1 MELYQSRLILS
12 AQVLIAINMLD
23 FLDYDFMQRAL
34 IAGLLIGAV
43 APMLG
48 MFLTVRR
55 QALIADTLAH
65 ASLAGVALG
74 LLLGLDPLLT
84 ATAVAIL
91 AALFIERLRTLG
103 WFSGDSLLA
112 LILSGSLAFA
122 VVGMSAT
129 NTFNAGVLQYLFG
142 GITTVSEQDLWLIGG
157 VSVGVLSLCTLL
169 FKEYFLLAFDED
181 VAKAQGMRT
190 GLLNTLL
197 ALMTAV
203 TVAVGMRVVGVLLMG
218 ALMVIPVLA
227 AMRMGLS
234 FRATS
239 VMAVAISLLSVIVG
253 LLFSYYYDVAAGGA
267 IVLVAIGIFGITSL
281 SSLRRF

>member
-1 MELYQSRLILS
+1 
-12 AQVLIAINMLD
+12 MLD

-43 APMLG
+43 APLLG

-74 LLLGLDPLLT
+74 LLLGIDPLLAAG
-84 ATAVAIL
+84 ATSII

-103 WFSGDSLLA
+103 WFTSDSLLA

-122 VVGMSAT
+122 VVGMSAA
-129 NTFNAGVLQYLFG
+129 NRFNAGILQYLFG
-142 GITTVSEQDLWLIGG
+142 GITTVSTQDLWLIGG
-157 VSVGVLSLCTLL
+157 VSAAVLILCILL
-169 FKEYFLLAFDED
+169 FKEFFLLSFDED
-181 VAKAQGMRT
+181 IAKAQGVRT
-190 GLLNTLL
+190 VMLNTLM

-227 AMRMGLS
+227 AMRLGLS

-239 VMAVAISLLSVIVG
+239 VIAVAISLLSVLLG
-253 LLFSYYYDVAAGGA
+253 LLLSYYHDLAAGGA
-267 IVLVAIGIFGITSL
+267 IVLVAISIFGVTSL
-281 SSLRRF
+281 SSLRRS

>member
-1 MELYQSRLILS
+1 MF
-12 AQVLIAINMLD
+12 D
-23 FLDYDFMQRAL
+23 FLAYDFMQRAL
-34 IAGLLIGAV
+34 LAGLMIGSV
-43 APMLG
+43 APLLG

-74 LLLGLDPLLT
+74 LLIGVDPLI
-84 ATAVAIL
+84 AAGVTAVV

-122 VVGMSAT
+122 VVGMSAA
-129 NTFNAGVLQYLFG
+129 NKFNASILQYLFG
-142 GITTVSEQDLWLIGG
+142 GITTVSSQDLWLIGG
-157 VSVGVLSLCTLL
+157 VTITVLSLCALL
-169 FKEYFLLAFDED
+169 FKEFFLLSFDEEI
-181 VAKAQGMRT
+181 AKAQGVRVV
-190 GLLNTLL
+190 LLNTLV

-227 AMRMGLS
+227 AMRLNLS
-234 FRATS
+234 FKSTS
-239 VMAVAISLLSVIVG
+239 ICAVLISLSSVIGG
-253 LLFSYYYDVAAGGA
+253 LVLSYYYDVAAGGT
-267 IVLVAIGIFGITSL
+267 IVLVAIFIFACISL
-281 SSLRRF
+281 GSLRRS

>member
-1 MELYQSRLILS
+1 
-12 AQVLIAINMLD
+12 MLA
-23 FLDYDFMQRAL
+23 FLEYDFMQRAL
-34 IAGLLIGAV
+34 LAGLMIGAV
-43 APMLG
+43 APLLG

-74 LLLGLDPLLT
+74 FLLGIDPLL
-84 ATAVAIL
+84 AAGVVSVL

-122 VVGMSAT
+122 VVGMSAADK
-129 NTFNAGVLQYLFG
+129 FNAGVLQYLFG
-142 GITTVSEQDLWLIGG
+142 GITTVSSQDMWLIGG
-157 VSVGVLSLCTLL
+157 VAVVVFGLCILL
-169 FKEYFLLAFDED
+169 FKEYFLMSFDED
-181 VAKAQGMRT
+181 IAKAQGLRT

-197 ALMTAV
+197 ALMTAL

-227 AMRMGLS
+227 AMRLGVS

-239 VMAVAISLLSVIVG
+239 AMAVVISLFSVLSG
-253 LLFSYYYDVAAGGA
+253 LVLSYYYDIAAGGA
-267 IVLVAIGIFGITSL
+267 IVLMAISIFGITSL
-281 SSLRRF
+281 SSWRRF